1 MAGSLSSCPN
11 CMHVFN
17 LPGAD
22 LPPLAPTVVSVDILE
37 TNNPPLASQIP
48 MLRDFISHRRVHMAA
63 LDAKIA
69 VLQTAPATLFEQK
82 VELDLEIGIHE
93 GALSPLRR
101 IPAEILSHIFAFTLP
116 PHLDTE
122 SARWTVSAVCARW
135 WTIII
140 SQPCFWAS
148 ICYRWQRA
156 EQGYKYETQL
166 RRSGQLPLHVE
177 FSANE
182 WRDLSVEE
190 EHIVQLICKH
200 AARWETALFSGPEQL
215 FDQLQLSIQGDRLAQ
230 LRRLSIEVDYNGNEA
245 LPLDMFHD
253 APLLRTVHVNRDLW
267 PFPVAMVL
275 PWAQLSG
282 YSGSNTWSGHLH
294 ALHSASNLVDC
305 SLEIQET
312 STPTQTPIVLPRLL
326 RLSLSNPHFLGCLET
341 PALLEL
347 YCDHD
352 TGPVLSFLC
361 QQACQL
367 QKLVLRRCLVPPD
380 SANLTRIV
388 EAVPTVKSLSLLF
401 SLPLEFAH
409 DFSSRLTMAPALEY
423 LSGTLARG
431 SEEVEAHF
439 LQAIETRWLHH
450 QLKSAKVYNT
460 DSSTIHN
467 RVKALRAQ
475 GMDCVVLDQSR
486 SLLDDIPLELR
497 ISSVNS
503 FYLTL
508 V

>member
-48 MLRDFISHRRVHMAA
+48 MLRDFISHRRAHRAA

-69 VLQTAPATLFEQK
+69 VLQTALATLFEQK

-122 SARWTVSAVCARW
+122 SAPWAVSAVCARW
-135 WTIII
+135 RAIII
-140 SQPCFWAS
+140 SQPCFWTS
-148 ICYRWQRA
+148 IRYRWHA
-156 EQGYKYETQL
+156 PEGFKYETQL
-166 RRSGQLPLHVE
+166 RRSGQSPLHVE
-177 FSANE
+177 FSANK
-182 WRDLSVEE
+182 WQDLSVQE
-190 EHIVQLICKH
+190 EHLLQLICKH
-200 AARWETALFSGPEQL
+200 ASRWETALFSGPEML
-215 FDQLQLSIQGDRLAQ
+215 FERLERSNQDQFAQ
-230 LRRLSIEVDYNGNEA
+230 LRRLSIEVDYNGDEA
-245 LPLDMFHD
+245 LPLNMFHD
-253 APLLRTVHVNRDLW
+253 APLLRTAHVNRDLW
-267 PFPVAMVL
+267 AFPVAMVL

-294 ALHSASNLVDC
+294 ALLTASNLVDC
-305 SLEIQET
+305 SLEIQEI
-312 STPTQTPIVLPRLL
+312 STATQTPIVLPRLL

-352 TGPVLSFLC
+352 TAPVLSFLR

-367 QKLVLRRCLVPPD
+367 QKLVLWTGLVPPD
-380 SANLTRIV
+380 PANLTHIV
-388 EAVPTVKSLSLLF
+388 EAIPTVKSLSLLF
-401 SLPLEFAH
+401 SLPLEFAY
-409 DFSSRLTMAPALEY
+409 DFSSRVTLAPALEC
-423 LSGTLARG
+423 LSGSLASG
-431 SEEVEAHF
+431 SDDVEAHF
-439 LQAIETRWLHH
+439 LQAIETRWLYHR
-450 QLKSAKVYNT
+450 LKSAKVYAA
-460 DSSTIHN
+460 DSLTMRD
-467 RVKALRAQ
+467 RVEALRAQ
-475 GMDCVVLDQSR
+475 GMDCVVLDDPHSI
-486 SLLDDIPLELR
+486 LDDIPFEHR
-497 ISSVNS
+497 ISSADDIGS
-503 FYLTL
+503 
-508 V
+508 